1 MRTALRIFRET
12 KRYRIH
18 LIFALFALVVSTAAG
33 FYAPWALRELTAL
46 ATGGIGN
53 FQAQAL
59 RIGLSL
65 LGAATIQAAGTSA
78 AGYLNHYA
86 ALHYVADLRKR
97 LYGKLQ
103 HMSLSYFHKSRTGDL
118 TSRVVNDALDAEVLL
133 AHVIPDFAVNVLTFI
148 GVGAL
153 LFTINGKLAMV
164 SLVTIPFLLGI
175 TMWQSRHVSP
185 TWKENSR
192 VRGELAGKVQDN
204 LSGIKEIQ
212 IFNQQNHEERKVANL
227 SLRHSLA
234 YLRASFFFETTYPLL
249 AFVTAL
255 GTVIVV
261 VYGGYLVGTGEV
273 EIADIVGF
281 VMYLSMFYGPV
292 KSFSALAERAGE
304 AGAGCKRVFDVFD
317 EIPEVKE
324 KKNAKTLN
332 RVQGEIVLKDL
343 SFSYQ
348 EDIPVMKNINL
359 TIKKGQ
365 TVALVGTTGV
375 GKSTIANLINR
386 FYDPQEGAVF
396 IDGVDIRDVTL
407 SSLRDNISMV
417 LQDTFLFNGTVYEN
431 IVYGWKDAKRED
443 VIAAAK
449 AANAHDFIE
458 KMENGYDTFIGERG
472 VLLSGGQRQR
482 IAIARAILRDSPIL
496 ILDEATSALDTK
508 TEKEIQAALNE
519 ISKERTTIMIA
530 HRLST
535 TREADLIVV
544 LDGTGIAEMGTH
556 DELIAKGGIFAR
568 LHGAQAS

>member
-1 MRTALRIFRET
+1 MRTALRIFREA
-12 KRYRIH
+12 KMYRIH
-18 LIFALFALVVSTAAG
+18 LILALLALVVSTAAG
-33 FYAPWALRELTAL
+33 FYTPWALRELTAL
-46 ATGGIGN
+46 ATEGISD
-53 FQAQAL
+53 FQVQAL
-59 RIGLSL
+59 RIGLL
-65 LGAATIQAAGTSA
+65 LLCAATIQAAGTSA

-133 AHVIPDFAVNVLTFI
+133 AHVIPDFAVNVLTFT
-148 GVGAL
+148 GVGVL
-153 LFTINGKLAMV
+153 LFTINGKLAMM

-175 TMWQSRHVSP
+175 AVGQSRHVSP

-212 IFNQQNHEERKVANL
+212 IFNQQSHEEQTVAKL

-292 KSFSALAERAGE
+292 KSFSGLAERAGE
-304 AGAGCKRVFDVFD
+304 AGAGCRRVFDVFD

-324 KKNAKTLN
+324 KKNAKVLK
-332 RVQGEIVLKDL
+332 RVEGEIVLKDL
-343 SFSYQ
+343 SFFYQ
-348 EDIPVMKNINL
+348 EDIPVMKRMNL

-386 FYDPQEGAVF
+386 FYDPQEGAVI

-431 IVYGWKDAKRED
+431 IEYGWKDAKRED

-458 KMENGYDTFIGERG
+458 KMENGYDTYIGERG

-544 LDGTGIAEMGTH
+544 LEGTGIAEMGTH

>member
-1 MRTALRIFRET
+1 MRTALRIFREA
-12 KRYRIH
+12 KMYRIH
-18 LIFALFALVVSTAAG
+18 LILALLALVVSTAAG
-33 FYAPWALRELTAL
+33 FYTPWALRELTAL
-46 ATGGIGN
+46 ATEGISD
-53 FQAQAL
+53 FQVQAL
-59 RIGLSL
+59 RIGLL
-65 LGAATIQAAGTSA
+65 LLCAATIQAAGTSA

-133 AHVIPDFAVNVLTFI
+133 AHVIPDFAVNVLTFT
-148 GVGAL
+148 GVGVL
-153 LFTINGKLAMV
+153 LFTINGKLAMM

-175 TMWQSRHVSP
+175 TLWQSRHVSP

-212 IFNQQNHEERKVANL
+212 IFNQQSHEEQTVAKL

-292 KSFSALAERAGE
+292 KSFSGLAERAGE
-304 AGAGCKRVFDVFD
+304 AGAGCRRVFDVFD
-317 EIPEVKE
+317 EISEVKE
-324 KKNAKTLN
+324 KKNAKVLK
-332 RVQGEIVLKDL
+332 RVEGEIVLKDL
-343 SFSYQ
+343 SFFYQ
-348 EDIPVMKNINL
+348 EDIPVMKRMNL

-386 FYDPQEGAVF
+386 FYDPQEGAVI

-431 IVYGWKDAKRED
+431 IEYGWKDAKRED

-458 KMENGYDTFIGERG
+458 KMENGYDTYIGERG

-544 LDGTGIAEMGTH
+544 LEGTGIAEMGTH

>member
-1 MRTALRIFRET
+1 MRTALRIFREA
-12 KRYRIH
+12 KKYRIH
-18 LIFALFALVVSTAAG
+18 LIAALFALVVSTAAG
-33 FYAPWALRELTAL
+33 FYTPWALRELTAL
-46 ATGGIGN
+46 ATEGISD
-53 FQAQAL
+53 FQVQAL
-59 RIGLSL
+59 RIGLL
-65 LGAATIQAAGTSA
+65 LMAAATIQAAGTSA

-153 LFTINGKLAMV
+153 LFTINGKLAIM

-175 TMWQSRHVSP
+175 TIWQSRHVSP

-212 IFNQQNHEERKVANL
+212 IFNQQSHEECKVANL
-227 SLRHSLA
+227 SLLHSLA

-292 KSFSALAERAGE
+292 KSFSSLAERAGE

-324 KKNAKTLN
+324 KKNAKVLK
-332 RVQGEIVLKDL
+332 RVKGEIVLKDL

-348 EDIPVMKNINL
+348 EELPVMKNINL

-458 KMENGYDTFIGERG
+458 KMENGYNTFIGERG

-544 LDGTGIAEMGTH
+544 LEGTGIAEMGTH

-568 LHGAQAS
+568 LNGAQAS